1 MSPVPGTVYLV
12 GAGPGDPEL
21 ITVRGLRLLR
31 SADVI
36 IHDRLIARELL
47 DEPHADAEVIN
58 ARQVF
63 GRGADAQ
70 ARINASMIEPARAG
84 KSVVRL
90 KGGDPVIFG
99 RGGEE
104 LIACRDAGV
113 KCVIVPGVT
122 SAIAV
127 PAAVGIPIT
136 HRDVSRSFA
145 VFTAHMSDHPGTDPT
160 DYRALAGMDTV
171 VIMMGRS
178 NLADTTRKMIA
189 AGWPA
194 DTPTA
199 CIERGTTPEQRV
211 TRATLE
217 TIASAADRDDLRAP
231 AITIV
236 GPTVALLDKEI
247 VDGSVSGTRH
257 V

>member
-1 MSPVPGTVYLV
+1 MSPAPGTVYLV

-31 SADVI
+31 GADVV

-47 DEPHADAEVIN
+47 QESGTDAEVID

-63 GRGADAQ
+63 GCGADAQ
-70 ARINASMIEPARAG
+70 ARINASMIEAAHAG
-84 KSVVRL
+84 QSVVRL
-90 KGGDPVIFG
+90 KSGDPVIFG

-104 LIACRDAGV
+104 LIACREAGV
-113 KCVIVPGVT
+113 NCVIVPGVT

-127 PAAVGIPIT
+127 PATVGIPIT

-145 VFTAHMSDHPGTDPT
+145 VVTAHISDHADSAQT
-160 DYRALAGMDTV
+160 DYRALIGIDTV
-171 VIMMGRS
+171 IIMMGRS
-178 NLADTTRKMIA
+178 NLADTTRKLMA
-189 AGWPA
+189 AGWPV
-194 DTPTA
+194 DTPAA

-217 TIASAADRDDLRAP
+217 SIAPAADRDNLHAP

-236 GPTVALLDKEI
+236 GPTVALLNEVI
-247 VDGSVSGTRH
+247 LNETVGGTRH

>member
-1 MSPVPGTVYLV
+1 MSPAPGTVYLV

-31 SADVI
+31 GADVV
-36 IHDRLIARELL
+36 IHDRLIAPELL
-47 DEPHADAEVIN
+47 QEPRSDAEIVD
-58 ARQVF
+58 ARKAF
-63 GRGADAQ
+63 GRGGDAQ
-70 ARINASMIEPARAG
+70 VRINASMIEWARKG

-113 KCVIVPGVT
+113 NCVVVPGVT
-122 SAIAV
+122 SAIAA

-145 VFTAHMSDHPGTDPT
+145 VVTAHINGQGMMVAA
-160 DYRALAGMDTV
+160 DYHALVGIDTV
-171 VIMMGRS
+171 IIMMGRS
-178 NLADTTRKMIA
+178 NLADTARKLIT

-194 DTPTA
+194 DTPAA
-199 CIERGTTPEQRV
+199 CIERATLPEQRV

-217 TIASAADRDDLRAP
+217 RIADAADRDDLRTP

-236 GPTVALLDKEI
+236 GHTVALMDEAITHETILR
-247 VDGSVSGTRH
+247 SR
-257 V
+257 